1 MHGLLSLTKIVN
13 LKSLFISALAV
24 LSTWICLRLKIIADF
39 PLTLIAT
46 AIVFPLVFS
55 ISSAYTRREKALE
68 ELGSIKAHGR
78 ALYLA
83 SRYWVSEIDHCR
95 DEDLKSALGDLLA
108 SIRDLLMNPTSQM
121 PIHEPRVHAAFG
133 RLSAFVQDMRRA
145 HLSTSET
152 SPLHQAVARMLVA
165 FENLKHIYEYRTPLT
180 LRAFSDFFILLLP
193 VLYGPYFA
201 YQANQFSL
209 TLFYVMPILFAW
221 ILVGLANI
229 QDQLENPFDQIG
241 TDDVAIDP
249 TYYVASLDAAI
260 TEQVSTGYAPALRE
274 ASERCGRKSQ
284 A

>member
-1 MHGLLSLTKIVN
+1 MHRLLSLTKIVN
-13 LKSLFISALAV
+13 IKSLLISALAV
-24 LSTWICLRLKIIADF
+24 LSTWICLRLKIVADF

-55 ISSAYTRREKALE
+55 ISTAYARREKALE
-68 ELGSIKAHGR
+68 EFGSIKAHGR

-83 SRYWVSEIDHCR
+83 SRYWVSETNHRR
-95 DEDLKSALGDLLA
+95 DEDLKSALGDLLTA
-108 SIRDLLMNPTSQM
+108 IRSLLMNPIAQM

-133 RLSAFVQDMRRA
+133 RLSQFVQEMRLA

-193 VLYGPYFA
+193 ILYGPYFA
-201 YQANQFSL
+201 YQADQFSPS
-209 TLFYVMPILFAW
+209 LFYVMPILFAL

-229 QDQLENPFDQIG
+229 QDHLENPFDQIG
-241 TDDVAIDP
+241 ADDVAIDP
-249 TYYVASLDAAI
+249 VRYVKSLDAAVK
-260 TEQVSTGYAPALRE
+260 EQVQTLYVRANGE
-274 ASERCGRKSQ
+274 ASEFEYSK